1 MSTNAPLSAEL
12 SDAYPIMIFG
22 PKEVEVESGTSGLE
36 RLMRGTLIAYRGKFF
51 LLSGTPYP
59 KGAIY
64 DTRVS
69 QK

>member
-36 RLMRGTLIAYRGKFF
+36 RLHEGNSYR
-51 LLSGTPYP
+51 LSWQVLPF
-59 KGAIY
+59 KWNALSKRC
-64 DTRVS
+64 DL
-69 QK
+69 